1 MRAYDHCGMFGATA
15 ACLAIV
21 ACGTS
26 ASGTFGGGGNPSGSG
41 SGAASGS
48 SAASGGGGTLFVGD
62 AGGSIAL
69 GDASLGGSFVG
80 CATDTQ
86 KAKQLPLDL
95 YVMLDT
101 SGSMNDLVG
110 PQRSKWNAVSG
121 AIAAFASDPGSAGI
135 GVGLQ
140 YFPKTA
146 TGFPATC
153 QSHAQCGANGVCFL
167 SACADGS
174 GQILPCI
181 SDLDCGIFACVPI
194 GVCQYDHNAICSPGI
209 ACRPDMNGFPLGNCQ
224 ALTTST
230 CLGSD
235 DCVAADYATPAV
247 GIAPLPGVSAA
258 IVAFLGSHTPN
269 GATPTPAA
277 LQGAID
283 AAKAYA
289 VAHGG
294 HTVVVVLATDGAPN
308 ESFDPANGSCTG
320 PTQPVIDAEVARI
333 AAAGLAGTPSIKTFG
348 IGVFTPSDVIS
359 GTAALNQIAT
369 AGGTTVPF
377 IIDTSGA
384 MNNVEQKFLAALN
397 MIRGSALPCQ
407 YQVPTP
413 AMGTPDYGKL
423 NVHYTGGGG
432 ADLTVP
438 YVESSGG
445 CDPKVGGWYYN
456 VDPAEGGIPTTIDV
470 CPATC
475 STLKSDPT
483 GKVDIVLGCQTQALR
498 PR

>member
-1 MRAYDHCGMFGATA
+1 MRAYAHRGVFGALG

-26 ASGTFGGGGNPSGSG
+26 AHTVHEGGDTISLVPPS
-41 SGAASGS
+41 
-48 SAASGGGGTLFVGD
+48 
-62 AGGSIAL
+62 
-69 GDASLGGSFVG
+69 DASLGADSFVG

-110 PQRSKWNAVSG
+110 PQHSKWNAVSA
-121 AIAAFASDPGSAGI
+121 AIAAFANDPGSSGI
-135 GVGLQ
+135 GVGVQ

-146 TGFPATC
+146 AGFPASC
-153 QSHAQCGANGVCFL
+153 QTHAECGANGACLL
-167 SACADGS
+167 SLCADGS
-174 GQILPCI
+174 GQISPCI
-181 SDLDCGIFACVPI
+181 SDKDCGPFLCVPI
-194 GVCQYDHNAICSPGI
+194 GECQYDPNAICSPGV
-209 ACRPDMNGFPLGNCQ
+209 ACASDANGFPLGNCQ
-224 ALTTST
+224 AVTTST

-258 IVAFLGSHTPN
+258 IVAFLGSHGPN

-283 AAKAYA
+283 GAKAYA
-289 VAHGG
+289 MSHAG

-308 ESFDPANGSCTG
+308 EAFDPANGNCTS
-320 PTQPVIDAEVARI
+320 PLSQLAIDGEVARI
-333 AAAGLAGTPSIKTFG
+333 ASTGLAGTPSIKTFG

-359 GTAALNQIAT
+359 GSAALNQIAT
-369 AGGTTVPF
+369 AGGTGAPF

-384 MNNVEQKFLAALN
+384 MNNIEQKFLAALN

-407 YQVPTP
+407 YQVPIP

-445 CDPKVGGWYYN
+445 CDAKLGGWYYN

-470 CPATC
+470 CAATC
-475 STLKSDPT
+475 SILKSDQ
-483 GKVDIVLGCQTQALR
+483 GGRVDIVLGCQTQALVR